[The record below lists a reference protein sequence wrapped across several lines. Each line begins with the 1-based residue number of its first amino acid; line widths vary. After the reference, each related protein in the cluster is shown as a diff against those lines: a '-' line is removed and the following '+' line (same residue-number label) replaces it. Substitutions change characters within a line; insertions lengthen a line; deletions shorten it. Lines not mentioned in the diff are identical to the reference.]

1 MTALGNPPMEADELS
16 LLRMAAR
23 SNLANAKTPEEIDA
37 AGRIL
42 SKVVEIE
49 KQVADTEKAKAE
61 REKLG
66 WDMAAD
72 TRRSRSDERKH
83 FASLLAPLF
92 TTIVLAGTLA
102 LQAYQATTTERDKQ
116 VDQQRQ
122 REAAEDAR
130 WSDTLKSL
138 SGEIR
143 GISPGSLSLITF
155 FASPRYSDL
164 AKKTATAVLVQSKD
178 IDQFRQLFNSSFG
191 TVDWPNLN
199 DVLDLDR
206 DIYSKARS
214 QLDVISRKE
223 GSLTEEE
230 TQFLSLFYGKVS
242 FLCGQ
247 IAPLLKSPR
256 PSGASLNLSST
267 GFYSCDLSHGSFENA
282 NLTDFYIAG
291 GLIFDGATFKGVTG
305 YKTATWA
312 NTAWWRALAIDPD
325 MLAFLKTNFA
335 YNSKGNYW
343 PLDTSQ
349 EDYNTNIRR
358 LETADR
364 RAD

>member
-1 MTALGNPPMEADELS
+1 MQPDELS
-16 LLRMAAR
+16 LLRTAAR
-23 SNLANAKTPEEIDA
+23 SHLTNAKTPEEIDA

-66 WDMAAD
+66 WDMAVD

-102 LQAYQATTTERDKQ
+102 LQAYQAITTESDKQ

-130 WSDTLKSL
+130 WSETLKSL

-155 FASPRYSDL
+155 FASPRYSHL
-164 AKKTATAVLVQSKD
+164 AKKTATAVLVQSQD

-191 TVDWPNLN
+191 TMNWSNLN

-214 QLDVISRKE
+214 QLDVITRKE
-223 GSLTEEE
+223 WSKRTDQEAS
-230 TQFLSLFYGKVS
+230 FLHLFNSKVS
-242 FLCGQ
+242 FLCAQ
-247 IAPLLKSPR
+247 IGPLLKSPR
-256 PSGASLNLSST
+256 PSDATSLNLSST
-267 GFYSCDLSHGSFENA
+267 AVFSCDLSRASFENA
-282 NLTDFYIAG
+282 TLNDFYIAG
-291 GLIFDGATFKGVTG
+291 
-305 YKTATWA
+305 
-312 NTAWWRALAIDPD
+312 
-325 MLAFLKTNFA
+325 
-335 YNSKGNYW
+335 
-343 PLDTSQ
+343 
-349 EDYNTNIRR
+349 
-358 LETADR
+358 
-364 RAD
+364 